1 LPPKSFPQADN
12 PSAVSPK
19 RFLMGMLREII
30 AAPALVVRT
39 KGGVINPIARCR
51 IPAPTVKEH
60 LKKMAASWK

>member
-1 LPPKSFPQADN
+1 
-12 PSAVSPK
+12 
-19 RFLMGMLREII
+19 MLREII